1 MLQQFINREYFG
13 VDISKS
19 WICAQDGSEFYHLP
33 ALLQHWVKH
42 SCPGMSIHW
51 HSQWRSEPVLLLS
64 CSQGWLICT
73 DVIRAALLCC
83 PGVFQGL
90 LSLGVHQERDR
101 ASLISLVD
109 IGGKEQVKGR
119 GYYFV
124 VHSTSQQIR
133 VSVGFLAL
141 TLTRTAPWQSP
152 YP

>member
-1 MLQQFINREYFG
+1 
-13 VDISKS
+13 
-19 WICAQDGSEFYHLP
+19 
-33 ALLQHWVKH
+33 
-42 SCPGMSIHW
+42 
-51 HSQWRSEPVLLLS
+51 
-64 CSQGWLICT
+64 
-73 DVIRAALLCC
+73 
-83 PGVFQGL
+83 VFQGL